1 MALKRTTRSTPAATT
16 TTTTT
21 VTDARLKALIYQ
33 GVANALATRDANRS
47 RNGEDSHDS
56 GSFNGGRL
64 VILSEDDYRRRCEK
78 ASDLESGFYM
88 SVDKLDPSYKKET
101 NRINLDGSFEV
112 GISRRSEVSDEGGV
126 T

>member
-64 VILSEDDYRRRCEK
+64 GSMRYKTRDTLVVVILEVICIK
-78 ASDLESGFYM
+78 DLVALHFG
-88 SVDKLDPSYKKET
+88 ET
-101 NRINLDGSFEV
+101 FVMD
-112 GISRRSEVSDEGGV
+112 
-126 T
+126 